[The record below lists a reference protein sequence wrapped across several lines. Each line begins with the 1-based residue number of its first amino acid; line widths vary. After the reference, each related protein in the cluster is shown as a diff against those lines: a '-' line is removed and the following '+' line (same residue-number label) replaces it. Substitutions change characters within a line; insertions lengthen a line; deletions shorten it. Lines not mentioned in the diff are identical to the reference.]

1 MRLSTFKT
9 ALAQLLLVMAALFYA
24 TSAEAACFLQQD
36 ETDID
41 TSLIDTT
48 NTISRYD
55 RRIHH
60 YRKQWNSLIPTQHV
74 ILIGNF
80 FYYCVPPVND
90 RHFIVLPVQFVC
102 QGSSNLTT
110 PHNNNLHS

>member
-1 MRLSTFKT
+1 MRLSTFKP
-9 ALAQLLLVMAALFYA
+9 ALATLLLVMATWFYA

-41 TSLIDTT
+41 TSLTDTT

-55 RRIHH
+55 RRIHR

-74 ILIGNF
+74 MQFCGNMGLVSVGIGWDYGRRRQWETQLLF
-80 FYYCVPPVND
+80 GFVPKYD
-90 RHFIVLPVQFVC
+90 SHAMCR
-102 QGSSNLTT
+102 
-110 PHNNNLHS
+110 